1 MIERPIPLP
10 TNRHIRALP
19 DRRWPMAFALL
30 ALVSLLFVAALAV
43 VGWPRLRGISLHY
56 ELVRAR
62 AEVENL
68 RHRERQL
75 VVAVEKLRAP
85 NNLADRAAELGLA
98 PPPPSAVVIAA
109 EVAP

>member
-19 DRRWPMAFALL
+19 DRRWPVAFALL
-30 ALVSLLFVAALAV
+30 AMVSLLFVAALAV

-62 AEVENL
+62 AEVETL
-68 RHRERQL
+68 RYRERQL
-75 VVAVEKLRAP
+75 AVAVEKLRAP
-85 NNLADRAAELGLA
+85 KNLADRATDLGLA
-98 PPPPSAVVIAA
+98 PPPASSVVTAV
-109 EVAP
+109 EVGP